1 MWVFID
7 QGSLMLSAGSS
18 EEVNPTELTPAKRR
32 ASTVVN
38 LEKEFDRNSVTKT
51 ASTIRVKKEKN
62 EKSG

>member
-1 MWVFID
+1 
-7 QGSLMLSAGSS
+7 MLSAGSS